1 MKRVLI
7 TGANRGIGLE
17 LSRQYAAR
25 GERVFAGCRYPEKS
39 SGLEEIARQ
48 YPGRVTVL
56 PLDVTDAQGIED
68 CAGMVQAETDGLD
81 LLINN
86 AAINLG
92 DEALSAVKAE
102 ALLQTLQVNAVGA
115 VLVAQKFVS
124 LLKMG
129 VDPKL
134 VNISSEAGSISHMQ
148 GFRGYGYYGSKSAM
162 NMYTRC
168 LSLDPEMGGVIVIA
182 MHPGWVRTD
191 MGGMN
196 AHLSPHES
204 ALGIIKVTDGL
215 TPEENGKFYTW
226 EGKEYPW

>member
-17 LSRQYAAR
+17 LSQQVAAR
-25 GERVFAGCRYPEKS
+25 GDRVFAGCRYPGKASDLGE
-39 SGLEEIARQ
+39 LAAR

-56 PLDVTDAQGIED
+56 PLDVSDSQGIGA
-68 CAGMVQAETDGLD
+68 CADMVQAETGGLD
-81 LLINN
+81 ILINN

-92 DEALSAVKAE
+92 DEGLSAVNAW
-102 ALLQTLQVNAVGA
+102 ALLETLQVNAVGP
-115 VLVAQKFVS
+115 VLVAQKFVT
-124 LLKMG
+124 LLKNG
-129 VDPKL
+129 QNPKL
-134 VNISSEAGSISHMQ
+134 VNISSEAGSIAGMQ
-148 GFRGYGYYGSKSAM
+148 KFRGYSYYASKSAM

-168 LSLDPEMGGVIVIA
+168 LALDPEMAGVIVIA

-196 AHLSPHES
+196 AHLSPSES
-204 ALGIIKVTDGL
+204 ALGIMQVTDGL

-226 EGKEYPW
+226 EGREYPW